1 MSDELADF
9 FRSVES
15 VDGWVFQVAV
25 VRWPQ
30 PHEPHLE
37 WIPFRHW
44 KTAPDVTRLQK
55 ARAAALSRP
64 RFFRAC
70 SMCHKLNNAG
80 HMHDK
85 QVCQSCAERHLG
97 VCY

>member
-9 FRSVES
+9 FRCVES
-15 VDGWVFQVAV
+15 VGGWVFQVAV
-25 VRWPQ
+25 VRWPH

-37 WIPFRHW
+37 WFPFRHW

-55 ARAAALSRP
+55 ARAAALCRP
-64 RFFRAC
+64 RFFRTC

-80 HMHDK
+80 HMHDLHT
-85 QVCQSCAERHLG
+85 CQSCAERHLG